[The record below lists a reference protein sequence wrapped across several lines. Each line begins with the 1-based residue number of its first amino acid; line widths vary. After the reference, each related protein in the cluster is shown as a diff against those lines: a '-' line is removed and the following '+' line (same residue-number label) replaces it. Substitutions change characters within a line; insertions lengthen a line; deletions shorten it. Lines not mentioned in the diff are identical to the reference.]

1 MSVFGK
7 KTTEKMFDFG
17 NMVSV
22 IGPEAYFKG
31 TVTAK
36 GSIRVDGKMDG
47 SITEAA
53 AVIVG
58 ESGMVGGDISCENAT
73 IGGEV
78 KGNIAAAR
86 SVELLSSARVT
97 GDIRTAKILIEE
109 GAYFN
114 GRCTMTQAENLSE
127 RLGDAVAGEN

>member
-1 MSVFGK
+1 MGVFGR

-53 AVIVG
+53 AVIIG
-58 ESGMVGGDISCENAT
+58 EGGAVSGDISCENAT

-86 SVELLSSARVT
+86 SVELLSSAKVT
-97 GDIRTAKILIEE
+97 GDVRTAKIVIEE

-114 GRCTMTQAENLSE
+114 GRCTMTQAENLAE
-127 RLGDAVAGEN
+127 RLGDAA

>member
-1 MSVFGK
+1 MGVFGR

-53 AVIVG
+53 AVIIG
-58 ESGMVGGDISCENAT
+58 EGGMVAGDISCENAT

-86 SVELLSSARVT
+86 SVELLSSAKVT
-97 GDIRTAKILIEE
+97 GDVRTAKIVIEE

-114 GRCTMTQAENLSE
+114 GRCTMTQAESLAE
-127 RLGDAVAGEN
+127 RLGDAA